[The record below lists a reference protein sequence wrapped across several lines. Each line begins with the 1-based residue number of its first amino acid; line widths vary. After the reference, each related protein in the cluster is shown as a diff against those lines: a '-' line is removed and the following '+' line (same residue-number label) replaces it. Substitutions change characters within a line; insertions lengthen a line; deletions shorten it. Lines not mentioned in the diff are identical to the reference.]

1 MKEMLR
7 SYEKTIEE
15 IDERIKLLKTEI
27 KGEQNIEKIH
37 RLERRIELLGIERK
51 ELIQVASHI
60 RSHFAPK
67 PIHPSL
73 IYRAASG
80 GN

>member
-1 MKEMLR
+1 MLR

-15 IDERIKLLKTEI
+15 IDERINLLKTEM

-37 RLERRIELLGIERK
+37 GLERRIELLGIERK
-51 ELIQVASHI
+51 ELIQVAAHI
-60 RSHFAPK
+60 RSHFEPK
-67 PIHPSL
+67 PMHPSL
-73 IYRAASG
+73 LYRAVSG